1 MKGGVYRMLT
11 KNREKIVH
19 SYGCAELSTYYSDI
33 QIFISVQIPHESCT
47 NSARIVLFFKKRQ
60 KVRKRKN

>member
-1 MKGGVYRMLT
+1 M
-11 KNREKIVH
+11 VH
-19 SYGCAELSTYYSDI
+19 SYGCAELSTYQSDI